1 MQIYVVKPGDT
12 LYSIGRALSL
22 APGFLARYNGLR
34 EPYRL
39 AVGQSLLV
47 LYPERTVTVRAGDA
61 LSSIAA
67 SSGTDVLSLFRMN
80 PNLSGSDQLYPG
92 QVLVT
97 QLEQSRTRSAFVGGY
112 AYPYVQESVLRGILP
127 FAGALMPFTYGFTPE
142 GALVPMDDERLLA
155 LAGEYGVR
163 PFLHLST
170 LTAAGTFSAAQ
181 ATVVLRSEALQQT
194 LAEAVLQKMQEKGYM
209 GLDVDFEY
217 LGRELAEAY
226 AQFLSRLHGLLA
238 PYGLPLI
245 AALAPKTSAD
255 QPGIL
260 YEGHDYAKLARNA
273 DYVLVMS
280 YEWGYTYGPPMA
292 VAPLAAV
299 RRVLD
304 YAVSE
309 MPPEKIFMGFPNY
322 AYDWTLPYQA
332 GSTRAELIGNEA
344 AVQLAVRV
352 GAEIRFDETA
362 QTPWFT
368 YTGSDGQVHEVW
380 FEDPRSCLA
389 KFRLPAEY
397 GLHGLGVWNFMRPF
411 TAAFSLM
418 NYLFRLGESVDN

>member
-47 LYPERTVTVRAGDA
+47 LVPGTDCDRPGGGCAVVHRGLVRDGCAVAIPDEPEPVRLRPA
-61 LSSIAA
+61 LSGAGSRDAA
-67 SSGTDVLSLFRMN
+67 GAEPDAQRVCR
-80 PNLSGSDQLYPG
+80 
-92 QVLVT
+92 
-97 QLEQSRTRSAFVGGY
+97 RY

-181 ATVVLRSEALQQT
+181 AAVVLRSEALQQT

-255 QPGIL
+255 QPGTL
-260 YEGHDYAKLARNA
+260 YEATTTPL
-273 DYVLVMS
+273 S
-280 YEWGYTYGPPMA
+280 PP
-292 VAPLAAV
+292 
-299 RRVLD
+299 
-304 YAVSE
+304 
-309 MPPEKIFMGFPNY
+309 
-322 AYDWTLPYQA
+322 
-332 GSTRAELIGNEA
+332 
-344 AVQLAVRV
+344 
-352 GAEIRFDETA
+352 
-362 QTPWFT
+362 
-368 YTGSDGQVHEVW
+368 
-380 FEDPRSCLA
+380 
-389 KFRLPAEY
+389 PA
-397 GLHGLGVWNFMRPF
+397 
-411 TAAFSLM
+411 TQCC
-418 NYLFRLGESVDN
+418 

>member
-47 LYPERTVTVRAGDA
+47 LYPEQTVTVRAGDA

-142 GALVPMDDERLLA
+142 GALMPMDDERLLA

-181 ATVVLRSEALQQT
+181 AAVVLRSEALQQT

-255 QPGIL
+255 QPGTL
-260 YEGHDYAKLARNA
+260 YEGYDYA
-273 DYVLVMS
+273 
-280 YEWGYTYGPPMA
+280 A
-292 VAPLAAV
+292 VASACDAV
-299 RRVLD
+299 LL
-304 YAVSE
+304 
-309 MPPEKIFMGFPNY
+309 GFPNY
-322 AYDWTLPYQA
+322 AYDWTLPFTA
-332 GSTRAELIGNEA
+332 GATRAQSIGNEA
-344 AVQLAVRV
+344 APLLAAQY
-352 GAEIRFDETA
+352 GAEIQFDEQA
-362 QTPWFT
+362 QTPYFT
-368 YTGSDGQVHEVW
+368 YLDEAGQPHEVW
-380 FEDPRSCLA
+380 FEDARSALA
-389 KFRLPAEY
+389 KFGLLTEY
-397 GLHGLGVWNFMRPF
+397 GLLGLGYWNFMRPF
-411 TAAFSLM
+411 AAGFSLQ
-418 NYLFRLGESVDN
+418 NYLFSIP

>member
-47 LYPERTVTVRAGDA
+47 LYPEKAVTVRAGDA

-127 FAGALMPFTYGFTPE
+127 VAGALMPFTYGFTPE
-142 GALVPMDDERLLA
+142 GALMPMDDERLLA

-181 ATVVLRSEALQQT
+181 AAVVLRSEALQQT

-255 QPGIL
+255 QPGTL
-260 YEGHDYAKLARNA
+260 YEGYDYAAVA
-273 DYVLVMS
+273 SACDAVLLMT

-292 VAPLAAV
+292 VAPIGAV
-299 RRVLD
+299 RRVVEFALTQM
-304 YAVSE
+304 E
-309 MPPEKIFMGFPNY
+309 PGKILLGFPNY
-322 AYDWTLPYQA
+322 AYDWTLPFTA
-332 GSTRAELIGNEA
+332 GATRAQSIGNEA
-344 AVQLAVRV
+344 APLLAAQY
-352 GAEIRFDETA
+352 GAEIQFDEQA
-362 QTPWFT
+362 QTPYFT
-368 YTGSDGQVHEVW
+368 YLDEAGQPHEVW
-380 FEDPRSCLA
+380 FEDARSVRAKLA
-389 KFRLPAEY
+389 LAGEYRLTGVSIWNIMRYFPQLWLVLNSLYDIEK
-397 GLHGLGVWNFMRPF
+397 LG
-411 TAAFSLM
+411 
-418 NYLFRLGESVDN
+418 

>member
-22 APGFLARYNGLR
+22 APGFLARYNGQ
-34 EPYRL
+34 PVRL

-47 LYPERTVTVRAGDA
+47 LYPEQTVTVRAGDA

-142 GALVPMDDERLLA
+142 GALMPMDDERLLA

-181 ATVVLRSEALQQT
+181 AAVVLRSEALQQT

-255 QPGIL
+255 QPGTL
-260 YEGHDYAKLARNA
+260 YEGYDYAAVA
-273 DYVLVMS
+273 STCDAVLLMT

-292 VAPLAAV
+292 VAPIGAV
-299 RRVLD
+299 RRVVEFALTQM
-304 YAVSE
+304 E
-309 MPPEKIFMGFPNY
+309 PGKILLGFPNY
-322 AYDWTLPYQA
+322 AYDWTLPFTA
-332 GSTRAELIGNEA
+332 GATRAQSIGNEA
-344 AVQLAVRV
+344 APLLAVQY
-352 GAEIRFDETA
+352 GAEIQFDEQA
-362 QTPWFT
+362 QTPYFT
-368 YTGSDGQVHEVW
+368 YLDEAGQPHEVW
-380 FEDPRSCLA
+380 FEDARSALA
-389 KFRLPAEY
+389 KFGLLTEY
-397 GLHGLGVWNFMRPF
+397 GLLGLGYWNFMRPF
-411 TAAFSLM
+411 AAGFSLQ
-418 NYLFRLGESVDN
+418 NYLFSIP

>member
-47 LYPERTVTVRAGDA
+47 LRPEKTVTVRAGDT

-67 SSGTDVLSLFRMN
+67 SAGTDVLSLYRMN
-80 PNLSGSDQLYPG
+80 PNLSGSDRLYPD
-92 QVLVT
+92 QILVT
-97 QLEQSRTRSAFVGGY
+97 QLEQSRTRSVFAGGY

-127 FAGALMPFTYGFTPE
+127 FAGVLMPFTYGFTPE

-155 LAGEYGVR
+155 LAEDYGVR

-181 ATVVLRSEALQQT
+181 AVVVLRSETLQQT
-194 LAEAVLQKMQEKGYM
+194 LAGAVLQTMREKGYM

-226 AQFLSRLHGLLA
+226 AQFLSRLHELLA

-245 AALAPKTSAD
+245 AALAPKTSAN
-255 QPGIL
+255 QPGTL
-260 YEGHDYAKLARNA
+260 YEGHDYAAIA
-273 DYVLVMS
+273 SACDAVLLMT

-292 VAPLAAV
+292 VAPVGAV
-299 RRVLD
+299 RRVVEFALTQMD
-304 YAVSE
+304 AA
-309 MPPEKIFMGFPNY
+309 KILLGFPNY
-322 AYDWTLPYQA
+322 AYDWTLPFTA
-332 GSTRAELIGNEA
+332 GATRAQSIGNEA
-344 AVQLAVRV
+344 APLLAAQY
-352 GAEIRFDETA
+352 GAEIQFDTQS
-362 QTPWFT
+362 QTPYFT
-368 YTGSDGQVHEVW
+368 YLDEAGQPHEVW
-380 FEDPRSCLA
+380 FEDARSAQA
-389 KFRLPAEY
+389 KFDLLSEY
-397 GLHGLGVWNFMRPF
+397 GLLGLGYWNFMRPF
-411 TAAFSLM
+411 TAGFSLQ
-418 NYLFRLGESVDN
+418 NYLFTASGLG

>member
-12 LYSIGRALSL
+12 LYSIGRTLSL

-47 LYPERTVTVRAGDA
+47 LYPEQTVTVRAGDA

-142 GALVPMDDERLLA
+142 GALMPMDDERLLA

-181 ATVVLRSEALQQT
+181 AAVVLRSEALQQT

-255 QPGIL
+255 QPGTL
-260 YEGHDYAKLARNA
+260 YEGYDYAAVA
-273 DYVLVMS
+273 SACDAVLLMT

-292 VAPLAAV
+292 VAPIGAV
-299 RRVLD
+299 RRVEFALTQM
-304 YAVSE
+304 E
-309 MPPEKIFMGFPNY
+309 PGKILLGFPNY
-322 AYDWTLPYQA
+322 AYDWTLPFTA
-332 GSTRAELIGNEA
+332 GATRAQSIGNEA
-344 AVQLAVRV
+344 APLLAAQY
-352 GAEIRFDETA
+352 GAEIQFDEQA
-362 QTPWFT
+362 QTPYFT
-368 YTGSDGQVHEVW
+368 YQDEAGQPHEVW
-380 FEDPRSCLA
+380 FEDARSALA
-389 KFRLPAEY
+389 KFGLLTEY
-397 GLHGLGVWNFMRPF
+397 GLLGLGYWNFMRPF
-411 TAAFSLM
+411 AAGFSLQ
-418 NYLFRLGESVDN
+418 NYLFSIP

>member
-47 LYPERTVTVRAGDA
+47 LYPEKAVTVRAGDA

-142 GALVPMDDERLLA
+142 GALMPMDDERLLA

-181 ATVVLRSEALQQT
+181 AAVVLRSEALQQT

>member
-47 LYPERTVTVRAGDA
+47 LYPEKAVTVRAGDA

-67 SSGTDVLSLFRMN
+67 SSGTDVLSLLRMN
-80 PNLSGSDQLYPG
+80 PNLSGSDRIYPG

-142 GALVPMDDERLLA
+142 GALMPMDDERLLA
-155 LAGEYGVR
+155 LAGEYSVR

-181 ATVVLRSEALQQT
+181 ASVVLRSEALQQT

-255 QPGIL
+255 QPGTL
-260 YEGHDYAKLARNA
+260 YEGYDYAAVA
-273 DYVLVMS
+273 SACDAVLLMT

-292 VAPLAAV
+292 VAPIGAV
-299 RRVLD
+299 QRVVEFALTQM
-304 YAVSE
+304 E
-309 MPPEKIFMGFPNY
+309 PGKILLGFPNY
-322 AYDWTLPYQA
+322 AYDWTLPFTA
-332 GSTRAELIGNEA
+332 GATRAQSIGNEA
-344 AVQLAVRV
+344 APLLAAQC
-352 GAEIRFDETA
+352 GAEIQFDERA
-362 QTPWFT
+362 QTPYFT
-368 YTGSDGQVHEVW
+368 YLDEAGQPHEVW
-380 FEDPRSCLA
+380 FEDARSALA
-389 KFRLPAEY
+389 KFGLLTEY
-397 GLHGLGVWNFMRPF
+397 GLLGLGYWNFMRPF
-411 TAAFSLM
+411 AAGFSLQ
-418 NYLFRLGESVDN
+418 NYLFSIP

>member
-142 GALVPMDDERLLA
+142 GALMPMDDERLLA

-181 ATVVLRSEALQQT
+181 AAVVLRSEALQQT

-217 LGRELAEAY
+217 LGRALKKTY
-226 AQFLSRLHGLLA
+226 APFLSRPHGLLA
-238 PYGLPLI
+238 PFRLPLI
-245 AALAPKTSAD
+245 AHLAP
-255 QPGIL
+255 
-260 YEGHDYAKLARNA
+260 
-273 DYVLVMS
+273 
-280 YEWGYTYGPPMA
+280 
-292 VAPLAAV
+292 
-299 RRVLD
+299 
-304 YAVSE
+304 
-309 MPPEKIFMGFPNY
+309 
-322 AYDWTLPYQA
+322 
-332 GSTRAELIGNEA
+332 
-344 AVQLAVRV
+344 
-352 GAEIRFDETA
+352 
-362 QTPWFT
+362 
-368 YTGSDGQVHEVW
+368 
-380 FEDPRSCLA
+380 
-389 KFRLPAEY
+389 
-397 GLHGLGVWNFMRPF
+397 
-411 TAAFSLM
+411 
-418 NYLFRLGESVDN
+418 

>member
-127 FAGALMPFTYGFTPE
+127 FTYGFTPE

-181 ATVVLRSEALQQT
+181 AAVVLRSEALQQT

-255 QPGIL
+255 QPGTL
-260 YEGHDYAKLARNA
+260 YEGYDYAVVASA
-273 DYVLVMS
+273 CDAVLLMT

-292 VAPLAAV
+292 VAPIGAV
-299 RRVLD
+299 RRVVEFALTQM
-304 YAVSE
+304 E
-309 MPPEKIFMGFPNY
+309 PGKILLGFPNY
-322 AYDWTLPYQA
+322 AYDWTLPFTA
-332 GSTRAELIGNEA
+332 GATRAQSIGNEA
-344 AVQLAVRV
+344 APLLAAQY
-352 GAEIRFDETA
+352 GAEIQFDEQA
-362 QTPWFT
+362 QTPYFT
-368 YTGSDGQVHEVW
+368 YLDEAGQPHEVW
-380 FEDPRSCLA
+380 FEDARSALA
-389 KFRLPAEY
+389 KFGLLTEY
-397 GLHGLGVWNFMRPF
+397 GLLGLGYWNFMRPF
-411 TAAFSLM
+411 AAGFSLQ
-418 NYLFRLGESVDN
+418 NYLFSIP